1 MSLHEAL
8 HGRRPWPELKLHGS
22 SWGARRRGRGR
33 ERGAGG
39 APGWGGGRLLGEEA
53 PWGWLLGEAGCPC
66 VLSVCAERLCCSS
79 REEERRKEKGERRG
93 KMKRKRKEKKRK
105 KGKNMEKISNL
116 KISEK

>member
-1 MSLHEAL
+1 MGA
-8 HGRRPWPELKLHGS
+8 HGELAGEEGEGREGQ
-22 SWGARRRGRGR
+22 GARLG
-33 ERGAGG
+33 
-39 APGWGGGRLLGEEA
+39 GGGRLLGEEA

-105 KGKNMEKISNL
+105 KGKIWK
-116 KISEK
+116 KFQT